1 MNLHV
6 LFFLLDIIVWL
17 GIALFLSYTSIVQ
30 SYNVTLHYI
39 TKLYTVIITLCAGL
53 FSVLIHGL
61 PETGFSINSFIYAFF
76 VAFSFVYY
84 QQTRKKQ
91 VRTRKTL
98 TKM

>member
-1 MNLHV
+1 MNVHF
-6 LFFLLDIIVWL
+6 LFFLLDIVAWL
-17 GIALFLSYTSIVQ
+17 GIALFLSYASLVQ
-30 SYNVTLHYI
+30 SYHVNLHYI
-39 TKLYTVIITLCAGL
+39 TKLYTVIITICAGF

-61 PETGFSINSFIYAFF
+61 PDTGFSTNSFIYAFF

-91 VRTRKTL
+91 VRIKKIL